1 MAVAPA
7 PFERRR
13 PRHGSVERPV
23 NGRMYRGTWLLVA
36 LPLLVAAFSVSRPA
50 PLAAPPLPPAFDRT
64 AVVDLATALARSFP
78 DRSPGSAGATG
89 AAQWFAQQLAP
100 YGFTTRTDTFFAT
113 IPGRGRVRL
122 QNLVAVAQGRSPDTI
137 VVMAHRDDTGA
148 GPGANDNASGTAALI
163 ELARGYANPGGALRA
178 RPTHRIVF
186 LSTDGGAFGGLGA
199 AHFAADA
206 VQSRDVVAV
215 VNLVAIGGK
224 GRPRVE
230 LAGDAPRS
238 PAAALVETAATRV
251 LDQTGSMP
259 TRPSALRQLV
269 DLAFPFSLYEQ
280 APFVAR
286 GIPAVTLTTA
296 PDRPPPSFGDTPERL
311 DANRL
316 AQVGRSTQELLSS
329 LDQGLE
335 LAQGTSSYVYLG
347 QRIVRGWALELVLIA
362 ALLPFLA
369 AAIDLF
375 ARCRRRRIP
384 LAPALRSFRS
394 RLGFWLFVGVLFELL
409 GLLGAW
415 PKGAA
420 RPPSLESSAAM
431 RIAFGPVI
439 AFVLV
444 SALAWLV
451 ARDRLLPRRP
461 TLPEEELAGYTAAFL
476 ALAIV
481 SLLVIGTNAFALIF
495 VLPSLHAWLWLPH
508 VRGRGAWPKPLL
520 VVAGLLGPLLL
531 LWSLGTR
538 YGLGL
543 HAPWYLAV
551 LVSIGY
557 VPLTTVA
564 VVLAWAAAAGQ
575 VSALATGR
583 YAPYPER
590 EERPR
595 LGPIRRTIR
604 RVARG
609 LRRSRR
615 GAPPLLRSLDSS

>member
-7 PFERRR
+7 PSERRR
-13 PRHGSVERPV
+13 PRPGSLERPV
-23 NGRMYRGTWLLVA
+23 NGRMYRGTWLVVA

-64 AVVDLATALARSFP
+64 AVRALATDLARTHP
-78 DRSPGSAGATG
+78 DRFPGSAGATG
-89 AAQWFAQQLAP
+89 AAQWFSDQLAP
-100 YGFTTRTDTFFAT
+100 YGFKTHADTFFAT
-113 IPGRGRVRL
+113 IPGHGRVRL
-122 QNLVAVAQGRSPDTI
+122 ENLVAIAQGRSPDTI
-137 VVMAHRDDTGA
+137 VVMAHRDNTGT

-199 AHFAADA
+199 AHFAADR

-215 VNLVAIGGK
+215 VNLVAIGGD
-224 GRPRVE
+224 GRPRLE
-230 LAGDAPRS
+230 LAGDSPRS
-238 PAAALVETAATRV
+238 PAASLVESAADRV
-251 LDQTGSMP
+251 LDQTGSLP
-259 TRPSALRQLV
+259 TRPSALRQLI
-269 DLAFPFSLYEQ
+269 DLAFPFSVYEQ

-296 PDRPPPSFGDTPERL
+296 RDRPPASFQDTPEGL
-311 DANRL
+311 NPDRL

-347 QRIVRGWALELVLIA
+347 PRIVRGWALELVLIA

-369 AAIDLF
+369 AAVDLF

-384 LAPALRSFRS
+384 LTPALRSFRS
-394 RLGFWLFVGVLFELL
+394 RLGFWLFVGLLFALL
-409 GLLGAW
+409 GFAGAW
-415 PKGAA
+415 PQGAP
-420 RPPSLESSAAM
+420 RPPSLESSAATKV
-431 RIAFGPVI
+431 AFLPVV
-439 AFVLV
+439 VLLLG

-451 ARDRLLPRRP
+451 ARERLLPRRP
-461 TLPEEELAGYTAAFL
+461 VVPEEELAGYTAAFL
-476 ALAIV
+476 ALAVV
-481 SLLVIGTNAFALIF
+481 SLLVVGTNAFALVF
-495 VLPSLHAWLWLPH
+495 VLPSLHAWLWLPQ
-508 VRGRGAWPKPLL
+508 VRGRTAWPRAFL
-520 VVAGLLGPLLL
+520 VVAGLAGPLVL
-531 LWSLGTR
+531 LWSLGSR

-551 LVSIGY
+551 LVSVGY

-575 VSALATGR
+575 VAALATGR
-583 YAPYPER
+583 YAPYPGPR
-590 EERPR
+590 ERPR
-595 LGPIRRTIR
+595 LGPIRSIVRSVVLGI
-604 RVARG
+604 
-609 LRRSRR
+609 LRRRR
-615 GAPPLLRSLDSS
+615 ASPGRLRALSDR

>member
-13 PRHGSVERPV
+13 PRPGSLERPV

-36 LPLLVAAFSVSRPA
+36 LPLVVAAFSVARPA

-64 AVVDLATALARSFP
+64 AVRDLTTGLALSFP
-78 DRSPGSAGATG
+78 DRTPGTAGATG

-100 YGFTTRTDTFFAT
+100 YGFKTRADAFSAR

-122 QNLVAVAQGRSPDTI
+122 QNLIAVAQGRSPETI
-137 VVMAHRDDTGA
+137 VVMAHRDNAGT

-178 RPTHRIVF
+178 RPTHRILF
-186 LSTDGGAFGGLGA
+186 LSTDAGAFGGLGA
-199 AHFAADA
+199 EHFAADR

-215 VNLVAIGGK
+215 VNLVALGGG

-230 LAGDAPRS
+230 IAGDSPRS
-238 PAAALVETAATRV
+238 PAASLVETAATRV

-259 TRPSALRQLV
+259 TRPSALRQLI

-286 GIPAVTLTTA
+286 GVPAVTLTTA
-296 PDRPPPSFGDTPERL
+296 PDRPPPSFGDTPDRL
-311 DANRL
+311 DTDRL
-316 AQVGRSTQELLSS
+316 AQLGRSTQELLSS

-335 LAQGTSSYVYLG
+335 LTQGTSSYVYLG
-347 QRIVRGWALELVLIA
+347 ARIVRGWALELVLIA

-394 RLGFWLFVGVLFELL
+394 RLAFWLAVGLLFELL
-409 GLLGAW
+409 GAFGAW
-415 PKGAA
+415 PRGAA
-420 RPPSLESSAAM
+420 RPPSLESSVATHV
-431 RIAFGPVI
+431 AFLPV
-439 AFVLV
+439 VLLAV
-444 SALAWLV
+444 GSALAWLL
-451 ARDRLLPRRP
+451 ARERLLPRQP
-461 TLPEEELAGYTAAFL
+461 VLPEDELAGYTAAFL
-476 ALAIV
+476 ALSVVA
-481 SLLVIGTNAFALIF
+481 LLVVATNAFALVF
-495 VLPSLHAWLWLPH
+495 VLPSLHAWLWLPQ
-508 VRGRGAWPKPLL
+508 VRGRGVWPRPLL
-520 VVAGLLGPLLL
+520 VVAGFLGPLLL
-531 LWSLGTR
+531 LWSLGSR

-551 LVSIGY
+551 LVSVGY

-564 VVLAWAAAAGQ
+564 IVLAWAAAAGQ
-575 VSALATGR
+575 VAALATAR
-583 YAPYPER
+583 YAPYPEPH
-590 EERPR
+590 ERPP
-595 LGPIRRTIR
+595 LGPTRRLVR
-604 RVARG
+604 RIALGV
-609 LRRSRR
+609 RRSRR
-615 GAPPLLRSLDSS
+615 ASVRPVRPLSGG

>member
-1 MAVAPA
+1 
-7 PFERRR
+7 
-13 PRHGSVERPV
+13 
-23 NGRMYRGTWLLVA
+23 
-36 LPLLVAAFSVSRPA
+36 
-50 PLAAPPLPPAFDRT
+50 
-64 AVVDLATALARSFP
+64 
-78 DRSPGSAGATG
+78 
-89 AAQWFAQQLAP
+89 
-100 YGFTTRTDTFFAT
+100 
-113 IPGRGRVRL
+113 
-122 QNLVAVAQGRSPDTI
+122 
-137 VVMAHRDDTGA
+137 
-148 GPGANDNASGTAALI
+148 
-163 ELARGYANPGGALRA
+163 
-178 RPTHRIVF
+178 
-186 LSTDGGAFGGLGA
+186 
-199 AHFAADA
+199 
-206 VQSRDVVAV
+206 
-215 VNLVAIGGK
+215 
-224 GRPRVE
+224 
-230 LAGDAPRS
+230 
-238 PAAALVETAATRV
+238 VETAATRV

-369 AAIDLF
+369 AAVDLF

-415 PKGAA
+415 PEGAA
-420 RPPSLESSAAM
+420 RPPSLESSAAT

-451 ARDRLLPRRP
+451 ARDRLLPRRSA
-461 TLPEEELAGYTAAFL
+461 LPEEELAGYTAAFL

-520 VVAGLLGPLLL
+520 VVAGFLGPLLL

-538 YGLGL
+538 YGLGF
-543 HAPWYLAV
+543 HASWYLAV

-575 VSALATGR
+575 VAALATGR

-590 EERPR
+590 NERPR

-615 GAPPLLRSLDSS
+615 LSPPLLRSLDSS

>member
-7 PFERRR
+7 PSERRR
-13 PRHGSVERPV
+13 PRPGSIERPI

-50 PLAAPPLPPAFDRT
+50 PLAAPPLPPAFDPT
-64 AVVDLATALARSFP
+64 AVRDLATALARSFP

-100 YGFTTRTDTFFAT
+100 YGFRTRTDTFFAT
-113 IPGRGRVRL
+113 VPGRGRVRL

-137 VVMAHRDDTGA
+137 VVMAHRDDSGV
-148 GPGANDNASGTAALI
+148 GQGANDNASGTAALI

-199 AHFAADA
+199 AHFAADP

-215 VNLVAIGGK
+215 VNLTAIGGV
-224 GRPRVE
+224 GRPRLE
-230 LAGDAPRS
+230 LAGDSPRS
-238 PAAALVETAATRV
+238 PAAALVETAATRI

-286 GIPAVTLTTA
+286 GIPAVTITTA
-296 PDRPPPSFGDTPERL
+296 ADRPTPAFGDAPERL
-311 DANRL
+311 DAIRL

-347 QRIVRGWALELVLIA
+347 ERIIRGWALELVLIA

-369 AAIDLF
+369 AAVDLF

-384 LAPALRSFRS
+384 LTPALRSFRS
-394 RLGFWLFVGVLFELL
+394 RLGFWLFVGLLFELL

-415 PKGAA
+415 PHGAA
-420 RPPSLESSAAM
+420 RPPALESSVATHM
-431 RIAFGPVI
+431 AFAPVI

-461 TLPEEELAGYTAAFL
+461 VLPEDELAGYTAAFL

-481 SLLVIGTNAFALIF
+481 SLLVVGTNPFALIF
-495 VLPSLHAWLWLPH
+495 VLPSLHAWLWLPQ
-508 VRGRGAWPKPLL
+508 VRGRAPWRKPVL
-520 VVAGLLGPLLL
+520 VVAGFLGPLLL

-538 YGLGL
+538 YGLGF

-564 VVLAWAAAAGQ
+564 VVLAWAAGAGQ
-575 VSALATGR
+575 IAALATGR
-583 YAPYPER
+583 YAPYPGPR
-590 EERPR
+590 ERPR
-595 LGPIRRTIR
+595 LGPLR
-604 RVARG
+604 RVF
-609 LRRSRR
+609 RSVVLAFLHRRR
-615 GAPPLLRSLDSS
+615 GPARHLRPLGPS